1 MDALSKNTLAKL
13 AFFQLLIAVLLFLPA
28 CTLHFWQAWLFWMV
42 FTAAQLTITLYFLR
56 ADPHLIENRL
66 KAGPRAESRPA
77 QKLILF
83 FAVIL
88 SLALVILP
96 GLDHRFGWSVVP
108 VPLLLLGDLGVVAG
122 MSITFFVFRA
132 NTHAAATVKV
142 EENQQVISTGLYGIV
157 RHPMYFGALVL
168 FIATPLALG
177 SFWALLFVPPLF
189 AVLALRL
196 LDEERFLRANLPGYT
211 AYCQKVRF
219 HLIPSLWLAWFTIGL
234 VTATTEHQQ
243 SCTNQVA
250 FVFGSRL
257 CPMPRS
263 SPPCAT
269 HCGRNLL
276 RLTTRPNSPPS

>member
-1 MDALSKNTLAKL
+1 MDALSKNALAKL

-28 CTLHFWQAWLFWMV
+28 WTLHFWQAWLFWMV

-56 ADPHLIENRL
+56 TDPHLIENRL
-66 KAGPRAESRPA
+66 NAGPRAESRPA

-96 GLDHRFGWSVVP
+96 GLDHRFGWSVAP
-108 VPLLLLGDLGVVAG
+108 VPLVLLGNLGVVAG

-142 EENQQVISTGLYGIV
+142 EQDQQVISSGLYGIV

-177 SFWALLFVPPLF
+177 SFWTLLFVPPLF

-196 LDEERFLRANLPGYT
+196 LDEERFLGANLPGYT

-219 HLIPSLWLAWFTIGL
+219 HLIPFLW
-234 VTATTEHQQ
+234 
-243 SCTNQVA
+243 
-250 FVFGSRL
+250 
-257 CPMPRS
+257 
-263 SPPCAT
+263 
-269 HCGRNLL
+269 
-276 RLTTRPNSPPS
+276 

>member
-28 CTLHFWQAWLFWMV
+28 WTLHFWQAWLFWMV

-56 ADPHLIENRL
+56 TDPHLIENRL

-77 QKLILF
+77 QKLILS

-108 VPLLLLGDLGVVAG
+108 VPLVLLGDLGIVAG

-177 SFWALLFVPPLF
+177 SIWTLLFVPLLF
-189 AVLALRL
+189 AMLALRL

-219 HLIPSLWLAWFTIGL
+219 HLIPFLW
-234 VTATTEHQQ
+234 
-243 SCTNQVA
+243 
-250 FVFGSRL
+250 
-257 CPMPRS
+257 
-263 SPPCAT
+263 
-269 HCGRNLL
+269 
-276 RLTTRPNSPPS
+276 

>member
-28 CTLHFWQAWLFWMV
+28 WTLHFWQAWLFWVV
-42 FTAAQLTITLYFLR
+42 FTAAQLTITVYFLR
-56 ADPHLIENRL
+56 TDPHLIENRL

-96 GLDHRFGWSVVP
+96 GLDHRLGWSVAP
-108 VPLLLLGDLGVVAG
+108 VPWVLLGDLGVVAG

-142 EENQQVISTGLYGIV
+142 EENQQVISTGVYGIV

-177 SFWALLFVPPLF
+177 SFWALLFVPLLF

-219 HLIPSLWLAWFTIGL
+219 HLIPFLW
-234 VTATTEHQQ
+234 
-243 SCTNQVA
+243 
-250 FVFGSRL
+250 
-257 CPMPRS
+257 
-263 SPPCAT
+263 
-269 HCGRNLL
+269 
-276 RLTTRPNSPPS
+276 

>member
-1 MDALSKNTLAKL
+1 MDALSKKTLARL

-28 CTLHFWQAWLFWMV
+28 WTLHFWQAWLFWMV

-56 ADPHLIENRL
+56 SDPHLIKNRL

-77 QKLILF
+77 QKLILY

-96 GLDHRFGWSVVP
+96 GLDHRFGWSVAP
-108 VPLLLLGDLGVVAG
+108 FPLALLGDLGVVAG

-142 EENQQVISTGLYGIV
+142 EEDQQVISTGLYGVV

-177 SFWALLFVPPLF
+177 SFWTLLFVPPLF

-196 LDEERFLRANLPGYT
+196 LDEEHFLRANLPGYT

-219 HLIPSLWLAWFTIGL
+219 HLVPFLW
-234 VTATTEHQQ
+234 
-243 SCTNQVA
+243 
-250 FVFGSRL
+250 
-257 CPMPRS
+257 
-263 SPPCAT
+263 
-269 HCGRNLL
+269 
-276 RLTTRPNSPPS
+276 

>member
-28 CTLHFWQAWLFWMV
+28 WTLHFWQAGLFWIV

-56 ADPHLIENRL
+56 TDPHLIENRL
-66 KAGPRAESRPA
+66 RAGPRAESRPA

-108 VPLLLLGDLGVVAG
+108 VPLVLLGDLGVVAG

-177 SFWALLFVPPLF
+177 SFWTLLLVPLLF
-189 AVLALRL
+189 AALALRL

-219 HLIPSLWLAWFTIGL
+219 HLIPFLW
-234 VTATTEHQQ
+234 
-243 SCTNQVA
+243 
-250 FVFGSRL
+250 
-257 CPMPRS
+257 
-263 SPPCAT
+263 
-269 HCGRNLL
+269 
-276 RLTTRPNSPPS
+276 

>member
-28 CTLHFWQAWLFWMV
+28 WTLHFWQAWLFWMV

-56 ADPHLIENRL
+56 TDPHLIENRL

-108 VPLLLLGDLGVVAG
+108 VPLVLLGDLGVVAG

-177 SFWALLFVPPLF
+177 SFWTILVVPLLF

-219 HLIPSLWLAWFTIGL
+219 HLIPFLW
-234 VTATTEHQQ
+234 
-243 SCTNQVA
+243 
-250 FVFGSRL
+250 
-257 CPMPRS
+257 
-263 SPPCAT
+263 
-269 HCGRNLL
+269 
-276 RLTTRPNSPPS
+276 

>member
-28 CTLHFWQAWLFWMV
+28 WTLHFWQAWLFWMV

-56 ADPHLIENRL
+56 TDPHPIENRL

-108 VPLLLLGDLGVVAG
+108 VPLVLLGDLGVVAG

-177 SFWALLFVPPLF
+177 SFWTILVVPLLF

-211 AYCQKVRF
+211 AYCQKVRC
-219 HLIPSLWLAWFTIGL
+219 HLIPFLW
-234 VTATTEHQQ
+234 
-243 SCTNQVA
+243 
-250 FVFGSRL
+250 
-257 CPMPRS
+257 
-263 SPPCAT
+263 
-269 HCGRNLL
+269 
-276 RLTTRPNSPPS
+276 

>member
-1 MDALSKNTLAKL
+1 MDALSKNTLARL

-28 CTLHFWQAWLFWMV
+28 WTLHFWQAWLFWMV

-56 ADPHLIENRL
+56 TDPHLIENRL

-88 SLALVILP
+88 SLALAILP
-96 GLDHRFGWSVVP
+96 GLDHCFGWSVVP
-108 VPLLLLGDLGVVAG
+108 VPLVLLGDLGVVAG

-142 EENQQVISTGLYGIV
+142 EQNQQVISTGLYGIV
-157 RHPMYFGALVL
+157 RHPMYFGALVV

-177 SFWALLFVPPLF
+177 SFWTLLLVPLLF

-219 HLIPSLWLAWFTIGL
+219 HLIPFLW
-234 VTATTEHQQ
+234 
-243 SCTNQVA
+243 
-250 FVFGSRL
+250 
-257 CPMPRS
+257 
-263 SPPCAT
+263 
-269 HCGRNLL
+269 
-276 RLTTRPNSPPS
+276 

>member
-28 CTLHFWQAWLFWMV
+28 WTLHFWQAWLFWMV
-42 FTAAQLTITLYFLR
+42 FTAAQLTITFYFLR
-56 ADPHLIENRL
+56 TDPHLIENRL

-108 VPLLLLGDLGVVAG
+108 VPLALLGDLGVVAG

-142 EENQQVISTGLYGIV
+142 EENQQVISSGLYGIV
-157 RHPMYFGALVL
+157 RHPMYFGALVV

-177 SFWALLFVPPLF
+177 SFWTLLLVPLLF

-211 AYCQKVRF
+211 AYCQKVRI
-219 HLIPSLWLAWFTIGL
+219 HLIPFLW
-234 VTATTEHQQ
+234 
-243 SCTNQVA
+243 
-250 FVFGSRL
+250 
-257 CPMPRS
+257 
-263 SPPCAT
+263 
-269 HCGRNLL
+269 
-276 RLTTRPNSPPS
+276 

>member
-28 CTLHFWQAWLFWMV
+28 WTLHFWQAWLFCMV

-56 ADPHLIENRL
+56 TDPHLIENRL

-108 VPLLLLGDLGVVAG
+108 VPLVLLGDLGVVAG

-157 RHPMYFGALVL
+157 RHPMYFGALVV

-177 SFWALLFVPPLF
+177 SFWALLLVPLLF

-211 AYCQKVRF
+211 AYCQKVRL
-219 HLIPSLWLAWFTIGL
+219 HLIPFLW
-234 VTATTEHQQ
+234 
-243 SCTNQVA
+243 
-250 FVFGSRL
+250 
-257 CPMPRS
+257 
-263 SPPCAT
+263 
-269 HCGRNLL
+269 
-276 RLTTRPNSPPS
+276 

>member
-28 CTLHFWQAWLFWMV
+28 WTVHFWQAGLFWIV

-56 ADPHLIENRL
+56 TDPHLIENRL
-66 KAGPRAESRPA
+66 RAGPRAESRPA

-88 SLALVILP
+88 SPALVILP

-108 VPLLLLGDLGVVAG
+108 VPLVLLGDLGVVAG

-177 SFWALLFVPPLF
+177 SFWTILVVPLLF

-219 HLIPSLWLAWFTIGL
+219 HLIPFLW
-234 VTATTEHQQ
+234 
-243 SCTNQVA
+243 
-250 FVFGSRL
+250 
-257 CPMPRS
+257 
-263 SPPCAT
+263 
-269 HCGRNLL
+269 
-276 RLTTRPNSPPS
+276 

>member
-28 CTLHFWQAWLFWMV
+28 WTLHFWQAWLFWMV

-56 ADPHLIENRL
+56 TDPHLIENRL

-108 VPLLLLGDLGVVAG
+108 VPLVLLGDLGVVAG

-142 EENQQVISTGLYGIV
+142 EENQQVISSGLYGIV
-157 RHPMYFGALVL
+157 RHPMYFGALVV

-177 SFWALLFVPPLF
+177 SFWTLLLVPLLF
-189 AVLALRL
+189 AALALRL

-211 AYCQKVRF
+211 AYCQKVRI
-219 HLIPSLWLAWFTIGL
+219 HLIPFLW
-234 VTATTEHQQ
+234 
-243 SCTNQVA
+243 
-250 FVFGSRL
+250 
-257 CPMPRS
+257 
-263 SPPCAT
+263 
-269 HCGRNLL
+269 
-276 RLTTRPNSPPS
+276 

>member
-28 CTLHFWQAWLFWMV
+28 WTLHFWQAWLFWMV

-108 VPLLLLGDLGVVAG
+108 VPLVLLGDLGVVAG

-157 RHPMYFGALVL
+157 RHPMYFGALVV

-177 SFWALLFVPPLF
+177 SFWTLLLVPLLF

-211 AYCQKVRF
+211 AYCQKVRI
-219 HLIPSLWLAWFTIGL
+219 HLIPFLW
-234 VTATTEHQQ
+234 
-243 SCTNQVA
+243 
-250 FVFGSRL
+250 
-257 CPMPRS
+257 
-263 SPPCAT
+263 
-269 HCGRNLL
+269 
-276 RLTTRPNSPPS
+276 

>member
-28 CTLHFWQAWLFWMV
+28 WTLHFWQAWLFWMV

-56 ADPHLIENRL
+56 TDPHLIENRL

-108 VPLLLLGDLGVVAG
+108 VPLVLLGDLGVVAG

-177 SFWALLFVPPLF
+177 SFWTLLFVPLLF
-189 AVLALRL
+189 AVLVLRL

-219 HLIPSLWLAWFTIGL
+219 HLIPFLW
-234 VTATTEHQQ
+234 
-243 SCTNQVA
+243 
-250 FVFGSRL
+250 
-257 CPMPRS
+257 
-263 SPPCAT
+263 
-269 HCGRNLL
+269 
-276 RLTTRPNSPPS
+276 

>member
-28 CTLHFWQAWLFWMV
+28 WTLHFWQAWLFWMV

-56 ADPHLIENRL
+56 TDPHLIENRL

-108 VPLLLLGDLGVVAG
+108 VPLVLLGDLGVVAG

-157 RHPMYFGALVL
+157 RHPMYFGALVV

-177 SFWALLFVPPLF
+177 SFWTLLLVPLLF

-211 AYCQKVRF
+211 AYCQKVRI
-219 HLIPSLWLAWFTIGL
+219 HLIPFLW
-234 VTATTEHQQ
+234 
-243 SCTNQVA
+243 
-250 FVFGSRL
+250 
-257 CPMPRS
+257 
-263 SPPCAT
+263 
-269 HCGRNLL
+269 
-276 RLTTRPNSPPS
+276 

>member
-28 CTLHFWQAWLFWMV
+28 WTLHFWQAWLFWMV

-56 ADPHLIENRL
+56 TDPHLIENRL

-108 VPLLLLGDLGVVAG
+108 VPLVLLGDLGVVAG

-157 RHPMYFGALVL
+157 RHPMCFGALVL

-177 SFWALLFVPPLF
+177 SFWTILVVPLLF

-219 HLIPSLWLAWFTIGL
+219 HLIPFLW
-234 VTATTEHQQ
+234 
-243 SCTNQVA
+243 
-250 FVFGSRL
+250 
-257 CPMPRS
+257 
-263 SPPCAT
+263 
-269 HCGRNLL
+269 
-276 RLTTRPNSPPS
+276 

>member
-28 CTLHFWQAWLFWMV
+28 WTLHFWQAWLFWMV

-56 ADPHLIENRL
+56 TDPHLIENRL
-66 KAGPRAESRPA
+66 QAGPRAESRPA

-108 VPLLLLGDLGVVAG
+108 VPLVLLGDLGVVAG

-177 SFWALLFVPPLF
+177 SFWTILVVPLLF

-219 HLIPSLWLAWFTIGL
+219 HLIPSLW
-234 VTATTEHQQ
+234 
-243 SCTNQVA
+243 
-250 FVFGSRL
+250 
-257 CPMPRS
+257 
-263 SPPCAT
+263 
-269 HCGRNLL
+269 
-276 RLTTRPNSPPS
+276 

>member
-28 CTLHFWQAWLFWMV
+28 WTLHFWQAWLFWVV
-42 FTAAQLTITLYFLR
+42 FTAAQLTITVYFLR
-56 ADPHLIENRL
+56 TDPHLIENRL

-96 GLDHRFGWSVVP
+96 GLDHRLGWSVAP
-108 VPLLLLGDLGVVAG
+108 VPWVLLGDLGVVAG

-142 EENQQVISTGLYGIV
+142 EENQQVISTGVYGIV

-168 FIATPLALG
+168 FIATPLL
-177 SFWALLFVPPLF
+177 
-189 AVLALRL
+189 LALSG
-196 LDEERFLRANLPGYT
+196 RFSSFLCFSPCSPSASSTKSASYVPISPATQPT
-211 AYCQKVRF
+211 AKK
-219 HLIPSLWLAWFTIGL
+219 SAST
-234 VTATTEHQQ
+234 
-243 SCTNQVA
+243 
-250 FVFGSRL
+250 
-257 CPMPRS
+257 
-263 SPPCAT
+263 
-269 HCGRNLL
+269 
-276 RLTTRPNSPPS
+276 

>member
-28 CTLHFWQAWLFWMV
+28 WTLHFWQAWLFWMV

-56 ADPHLIENRL
+56 TDPHLIENRL

-77 QKLILF
+77 QKLILS

-108 VPLLLLGDLGVVAG
+108 VPWVLLGDLGIVAG

-177 SFWALLFVPPLF
+177 SIWTLLFVPLLF
-189 AVLALRL
+189 AMLALRL

-219 HLIPSLWLAWFTIGL
+219 HLIPFLW
-234 VTATTEHQQ
+234 
-243 SCTNQVA
+243 
-250 FVFGSRL
+250 
-257 CPMPRS
+257 
-263 SPPCAT
+263 
-269 HCGRNLL
+269 
-276 RLTTRPNSPPS
+276 